1 MVFLSNQIINE
12 YANIGFGTV
21 KNQWVLSF
29 YFHSCIDTGD
39 QPLCGSLFISGA
51 SVELP
56 AAEQTGNLLELQGR
70 IQLTWVDTVIL
81 NCVCI
86 PYNLDMFESRY
97 CMIHSILYI
106 LRKRTGHT
114 ADIHF
119 VGVDTFRF
127 NEYLMAVLVGKF
139 NDFVLDR
146 RTVARTGSLN
156 HSGKQ
161 WRTAQ
166 IIPNDLMCLF
176 ICIS

>member
-1 MVFLSNQIINE
+1 
-12 YANIGFGTV
+12 
-21 KNQWVLSF
+21 
-29 YFHSCIDTGD
+29 
-39 QPLCGSLFISGA
+39 
-51 SVELP
+51 
-56 AAEQTGNLLELQGR
+56 
-70 IQLTWVDTVIL
+70 
-81 NCVCI
+81 
-86 PYNLDMFESRY
+86 MFESRY

-119 VGVDTFRF
+119 IGVDTFRF